1 MRAFCTVSAP
11 LEVCASSADQL
22 SPGTRFLALR
32 LLGNQ
37 QPKTLYFLVDAKSRV
52 REVYTQTCLHF
63 AAQGMLDTELFGLA
77 VLIDGEYMFADPES
91 KLSKYGPKSWRSSHT
106 HGLDANG
113 RPLLELHFR
122 VQFYIESPFILR
134 DEISRH
140 NYYLQLKHNAL
151 QRELPKE
158 YSEQS
163 MILLAGLALQA
174 DLGDAPAAAHAQTQ
188 SINTAATTTSTP
200 PKGTTLKSL
209 LSGESSC
216 GAGGLT
222 ECDLPRLL
230 SSHVT
235 NCPTAN
241 TNDVSNLPAK
251 TKEATAAINT
261 EVTPPTAAMKPTDST
276 TTTLPKITKR
286 LGSESDRVL
295 RLSNFLIT
303 RNSTSSAATTPALI
317 EKAKSITTSDKEAET
332 EKTKSTTAPFSQST
346 SIFPISGSLKRSIG
360 AVAASFS
367 ASSSLSSMNRNSSS
381 NSPPTTATSSSTSL
395 SVLAQ
400 TQSSAM
406 DYFNWNEYLPM
417 ELRNSW
423 ALNALKACHREYNGM
438 STADAELHYIQ
449 HACMVHDSV
458 NAHIYRMRSLK
469 TESGLGSTWFVV
481 YSKGIKIFS
490 SIETPQQQT
499 TFLWPSIT
507 KLSFERKKFEIRSGD
522 CKILLYATSDEK
534 NKMLLTLCRETH
546 QFSMKIA
553 ARLKEVIKRE
563 EEESNCLHA
572 SYIYSRS
579 LHLPYKNKSD
589 QRISVISSTS
599 SNTTSGIVSDRVHS
613 EDEVEIMIN
622 TPPAPIAAPSTESL
636 ALAHLLD
643 HPSVSRQTSSV
654 GQVSLKDLEEHLAA
668 LSVRKKQHTS
678 SVNSGDESSVERC
691 HNSAGNSSSSSSNQ
705 ASQRAADSST
715 ATDSPSSQHNIGS
728 QCSSTCSTVVVL
740 PSSNSTAN
748 TLTSLHSI
756 INSTPMQRRNSTSS
770 SLELGFSHTAQNSIL
785 SEAESTCIDHDFASS
800 RDENESVSGVYTL
813 AHGAPP
819 TETSGVYTM
828 HSSEMTGESS
838 EIAESEKSSHYGIFQ
853 PSKGETDVNSLHES
867 HSNLDSVDGGS
878 YQGKRIKNEE
888 FRLRSDSN
896 VSTSG
901 SFRGD
906 GSDPTDNKHN
916 LLSAEEL
923 TDLIVGRGTYP
934 NRKTVSSTLDSDCD
948 YVTLPLPI
956 KGESYIQGHQDT
968 APTDDQVEDLI
979 NDLIP
984 TDPPA
989 PPQRIDSNSMKHA
1002 TNLVSLSNIPM
1013 RSPPPYHARHEKT
1026 GLCGPPV
1033 CPPLAQKPTTN
1044 TTSLKNPTTFS
1055 QVPSPTIQTEVKTQ
1069 CTVGAA
1075 VPRAL
1080 LPTAPVVVRRHDP
1093 PPYPTSAKPR
1103 PTSLVSVASST
1114 SSLNHSNGLM
1124 SSTAG
1129 SLSSLKTEE
1138 VTARFITTR
1147 PQINIL
1153 KAHTSV
1159 INDNQKPSYAAP
1171 THCSSAA
1178 STSGSISS
1186 QHMPSHFSQHSV
1198 HNSHYIS
1205 GSQVS
1210 LNGNHHSSA
1219 SATRQSSI
1227 SAAAVAH
1234 AAAAAAVGVGAGV
1247 IPSTI
1252 GIPIVPYSLHGT
1264 HSSMSSLHQQPPPP
1278 PPPYP
1283 EIKQS
1288 TRTCVLL
1295 PVIKHR
1301 QFLPPPPPNLPRQP
1315 PPPPPPSQ
1323 LAGVYGNQL
1332 ARKQLELYQQQ
1343 LYSDVDYVI
1352 YPIQDPA
1359 VSQQEYLD
1367 AKQSS
1372 IYAAMAQSPPQPL
1385 SHPHPY
1391 LAYHAG
1397 RAHVGSWDTCKG
1409 HAIYRSTPYLP
1420 LALSTHSRYAST
1432 QNLSDTYVQLPS
1444 TYSPLYS
1451 PSMAS
1456 LCSSYEP
1463 PPPPPLHPST
1473 LTVPNP
1479 NNTNLFARS
1488 RSDDNILNS
1497 IDSLPKVKR
1506 MPPPPPPPY
1515 VNRRLKK
1522 PPMPAPTEKPP
1533 PIPSKPNPTHV
1544 MSTKNQISMHHQ
1556 LPPRKPPTLNTNR
1569 SVNNMTRTSSGAQW
1583 AGERPKPNPISYNG
1597 GSILAHLQASAAAA
1611 NRQAAS
1617 TANTHKSKDNTS
1629 IVASANTSAGP
1640 GSNTATNPLDIAVLR
1655 EKSKH
1660 MDLPLISALCNDQS
1674 LLKQTKVF
1682 ASSKTNRLVMATTL
1696 RNACGLSTS
1705 PNGHRV
1711 TTLSTNHSNGNKT
1724 IHQSLS
1730 SNAGALITAEA
1741 STAPPLSPSVQ
1752 VSATT
1757 SATTTM
1763 PSTSTT
1769 THPTAITTTKYA
1781 TSATPTLQLAS
1792 AKGRKVAGSHRHP
1805 NDKLP
1810 PLPMQMAEANNYV
1823 MDPAITKHHKSYN
1836 SQM

>member
-11 LEVCASSADQL
+11 LEVCASSAEQL
-22 SPGTRFLALR
+22 SPGSRFLALR

-122 VQFYIESPFILR
+122 VQFYVESPFLLK
-134 DEISRH
+134 DEVSRH
-140 NYYLQLKHNAL
+140 NYYLQLKYNAIE
-151 QRELPKE
+151 REMPKD

-163 MILLAGLALQA
+163 MLLLAGLALQA
-174 DLGDAPAAAHAQTQ
+174 DLGDAPVAIQTT
-188 SINTAATTTSTP
+188 ITTNT
-200 PKGTTLKSL
+200 KGTTLKSL
-209 LSGESSC
+209 STDESNNCSGS
-216 GAGGLT
+216 GA
-222 ECDLPRLL
+222 EFDHPSLL
-230 SSHVT
+230 SAHVT
-235 NCPTAN
+235 NSTAN
-241 TNDVSNLPAK
+241 
-251 TKEATAAINT
+251 IN
-261 EVTPPTAAMKPTDST
+261 EVTNLITRNTDT
-276 TTTLPKITKR
+276 TTTKTITTTLPKINK
-286 LGSESDRVL
+286 
-295 RLSNFLIT
+295 RLSNAVNTKILAKT
-303 RNSTSSAATTPALI
+303 TSASSTSS
-317 EKAKSITTSDKEAET
+317 
-332 EKTKSTTAPFSQST
+332 STNV
-346 SIFPISGSLKRSIG
+346 FPISGSLKRSLG
-360 AVAASFS
+360 VMTASFS
-367 ASSSLSSMNRNSSS
+367 ASSSISSMNRSSSS
-381 NSPPTTATSSSTSL
+381 NTTPPTTATSSSTSL
-395 SVLAQ
+395 SALAYNPALAT
-400 TQSSAM
+400 TQ
-406 DYFNWNEYLPM
+406 DYFSLNDYLPI
-417 ELRNSW
+417 ELRTAW
-423 ALNALKACHREYNGM
+423 AMSALQACHRENRGM
-438 STADAELHYIQ
+438 STTDAELHYIQ
-449 HACMVHDSV
+449 HACMVHECV
-458 NAHIYRMRSLK
+458 NAHIFRMRTAK
-469 TESGLGSTWFVV
+469 NENGLGSSWFVV

-490 SIETPQQQT
+490 TSNKPQQQT

-522 CKILLYATSDEK
+522 CKILLYAASDEK

-563 EEESNCLHA
+563 EEEESNCLHA
-572 SYIYSRS
+572 CYIYSRS

-643 HPSVSRQTSSV
+643 RPSVSRQTSSV
-654 GQVSLKDLEEHLAA
+654 GQVSLKDLEEQLAA
-668 LSVRKKQHTS
+668 LSVRQERQKQHS
-678 SVNSGDESSVERC
+678 NSANSGDESSVERS
-691 HNSAGNSSSSSSNQ
+691 HTSAGNSSSSSSNQ

-740 PSSNSTAN
+740 PSSESATN
-748 TLTSLHSI
+748 TLTSLTVHATM
-756 INSTPMQRRNSTSS
+756 NSTPTQRRNSTSS

-785 SEAESTCIDHDFASS
+785 SEAESNCIDHDFASS
-800 RDENESVSGVYTL
+800 TRDENESVSGVYTL

-828 HSSEMTGESS
+828 HSSEMTGQSS

-853 PSKGETDVNSLHES
+853 PTKSEMSTDNLRAN
-867 HSNLDSVDGGS
+867 HSNTDSVDGGN
-878 YQGKRIKNEE
+878 YHGKRIKNEE
-888 FRLRSDSN
+888 FRLRSNSN

-923 TDLIVGRGTYP
+923 TELIVGRGTYP
-934 NRKTVSSTLDSDCD
+934 HRKTVSTTLDSDCD

-956 KGESYIQGHQDT
+956 KGESYIEGHQDT
-968 APTDDQVEDLI
+968 APTEDQVEDLI

-989 PPQRIDSNSMKHA
+989 LPQRIDSNGMKSKS
-1002 TNLVSLSNIPM
+1002 NLSNVPLPP
-1013 RSPPPYHARHEKT
+1013 PPPYHARHEKT
-1026 GLCGPPV
+1026 GLCGPPA
-1033 CPPLAQKPTTN
+1033 CPSPLVMQSAKLASKYSKVSSPTLPIEVNKKTVDTAPPASLTAPAVPTT
-1044 TTSLKNPTTFS
+1044 
-1055 QVPSPTIQTEVKTQ
+1055 
-1069 CTVGAA
+1069 
-1075 VPRAL
+1075 
-1080 LPTAPVVVRRHDP
+1080 VRRRDP
-1093 PPYPTSAKPR
+1093 PPYPTAAKPR

-1114 SSLNHSNGLM
+1114 TSSLNHYNQVLL
-1124 SSTAG
+1124 STGG
-1129 SLSSLKTEE
+1129 SLSSLKAEE
-1138 VTARFITTR
+1138 APARFITTR

-1159 INDNQKPSYAAP
+1159 ISDSQKPSYAAP

-1178 STSGSISS
+1178 STTGSITS
-1186 QHMPSHFSQHSV
+1186 QHMASHHSV

-1210 LNGNHHSSA
+1210 LNGSHPTA
-1219 SATRQSSI
+1219 CATRQTSI
-1227 SAAAVAH
+1227 SAAAMAH
-1234 AAAAAAVGVGAGV
+1234 AVAAAAAGAGV
-1247 IPSTI
+1247 IPNTI
-1252 GIPIVPYSLHGT
+1252 GVPIVPYGMHGA
-1264 HSSMSSLHQQPPPP
+1264 HSSMASLHQQPPPP

-1283 EIKQS
+1283 EIKQTS
-1288 TRTCVLL
+1288 RTCVLL

-1301 QFLPPPPPNLPRQP
+1301 QFLPPPPPSLPRQP
-1315 PPPPPPSQ
+1315 PPPPPPPQ

-1332 ARKQLELYQQQ
+1332 ARKQFELYQQQ

-1352 YPIQDPA
+1352 YPLQDPA

-1372 IYAAMAQSPPQPL
+1372 LYAALAQTPSQPL
-1385 SHPHPY
+1385 AHPHARAHAHPHPY
-1391 LAYHAG
+1391 LAYHTG
-1397 RAHVGSWDTCKG
+1397 SAHVGSWDTCKG

-1432 QNLSDTYVQLPS
+1432 QNLSDSYVQLPS

-1463 PPPPPLHPST
+1463 PPPPPLHPAALLASS
-1473 LTVPNP
+1473 NA
-1479 NNTNLFARS
+1479 NTSNLFARS

-1497 IDSLPKVKR
+1497 LDALPKIKR

-1522 PPMPAPTEKPP
+1522 PPMPVPSENPP
-1533 PIPSKPNPTHV
+1533 PIPSKSNSSNNMPTK
-1544 MSTKNQISMHHQ
+1544 SQIAMRTQ
-1556 LPPRKPPTLNTNR
+1556 LPPRKPPLLNTSGNA
-1569 SVNNMTRTSSGAQW
+1569 NNMTRTSSGAQW
-1583 AGERPKPNPISYNG
+1583 AGERPKPDLLSYNG
-1597 GSILAHLQASAAAA
+1597 GSILAHLQASVAAV

-1617 TANTHKSKDNTS
+1617 TNKSKEINATHGSSPSTS
-1629 IVASANTSAGP
+1629 GTTS
-1640 GSNTATNPLDIAVLR
+1640 NPLDIAVLR

-1660 MDLPLISALCNDQS
+1660 LDLPLISALCNDHS
-1674 LLKQTKVF
+1674 LLKQTKLF
-1682 ASSKTNRLVMATTL
+1682 TNSKTSRTAT
-1696 RNACGLSTS
+1696 STS
-1705 PNGHRV
+1705 SAMRNSSGSLGSPYSTR
-1711 TTLSTNHSNGNKT
+1711 TSTLGSNQISINKT
-1724 IHQSLS
+1724 AQQNS
-1730 SNAGALITAEA
+1730 SSIYAGASKEVANAADAAVT
-1741 STAPPLSPSVQ
+1741 STAPSIVTS
-1752 VSATT
+1752 SASTTITASTTTTNATNTSTKTTTPTT
-1757 SATTTM
+1757 SA
-1763 PSTSTT
+1763 
-1769 THPTAITTTKYA
+1769 
-1781 TSATPTLQLAS
+1781 LQLTAS
-1792 AKGRKVAGSHRHP
+1792 KGRKTVGSHRHP
-1805 NDKLP
+1805 SDKLP
-1810 PLPMQMAEANNYV
+1810 PLPIQIAEANNYV
-1823 MDPAITKHHKSYN
+1823 MDPAVMKHHTGYN
-1836 SQM
+1836 SQT

>member
-11 LEVCASSADQL
+11 LEVCASSAEQL
-22 SPGTRFLALR
+22 SPGSRFLALR

-122 VQFYIESPFILR
+122 VQFYIESPFLLK

-140 NYYLQLKHNAL
+140 NYYLQLKYNAL
-151 QRELPKE
+151 QREMPKE

-174 DLGDAPAAAHAQTQ
+174 DLGDAPAATQTF
-188 SINTAATTTSTP
+188 AATS
-200 PKGTTLKSL
+200 KGTTLKSL
-209 LSGESSC
+209 VSEEGGC
-216 GAGGLT
+216 GGLV
-222 ECDLPRLL
+222 ECDHLGLL

-235 NCPTAN
+235 SSTAT
-241 TNDVSNLPAK
+241 TNEVTNLAAK
-251 TKEATAAINT
+251 AIETTTTTTTTTTKETTAA
-261 EVTPPTAAMKPTDST
+261 AAAGIA
-276 TTTLPKITKR
+276 TTTLPKINKR
-286 LGSESDRVL
+286 ISSENDRVL
-295 RLSNFLIT
+295 RLSNFLT
-303 RNSTSSAATTPALI
+303 ARNSTASTLNTSPLVANTKIKESWEKEKEREALTPTSMPASS
-317 EKAKSITTSDKEAET
+317 SS
-332 EKTKSTTAPFSQST
+332 SST
-346 SIFPISGSLKRSIG
+346 SVFPISGSLKRSLG
-360 AVAASFS
+360 AMAASFS
-367 ASSSLSSMNRNSSS
+367 ASSSISSINRSNSS
-381 NSPPTTATSSSTSL
+381 NTPPTTSSSTSL
-395 SVLAQ
+395 SALGQ
-400 TQSSAM
+400 TQTQTSTQ
-406 DYFNWNEYLPM
+406 DYFCVKDYLPT
-417 ELRNSW
+417 ELCTAW
-423 ALNALKACHREYNGM
+423 AVSALQACHRENRGM
-438 STADAELHYIQ
+438 SALDAEVHYIQ
-449 HACMVHDSV
+449 HASMVHECV
-458 NAHIYRMRSLK
+458 NSHIFRMRSTK
-469 TESGLGSTWFVV
+469 SENGLGSSWFVI

-490 SIETPQQQT
+490 SSENPQQQT

-546 QFSMKIA
+546 QFNMKIA

-563 EEESNCLHA
+563 EEESNCIHA
-572 SYIYSRS
+572 CYIYSRS

-643 HPSVSRQTSSV
+643 RPSVSRQTSSV
-654 GQVSLKDLEEHLAA
+654 GQVSLKDLEEQLAA
-668 LSVRKKQHTS
+668 LSVRQERQKQHS
-678 SVNSGDESSVERC
+678 NSVNSGDESPVERS
-691 HNSAGNSSSSSSNQ
+691 HTSAGNSSSSSSNQ

-740 PSSNSTAN
+740 PSSDSTSN
-748 TLTSLHSI
+748 TLTSLAVM
-756 INSTPMQRRNSTSS
+756 NSTPIQRRNSTSS

-800 RDENESVSGVYTL
+800 TRDENESISGVYTL

-828 HSSEMTGESS
+828 HSSEMTGQSS
-838 EIAESEKSSHYGIFQ
+838 EIAESEKSSHYGVFQ
-853 PSKGETDVNSLHES
+853 PAKCEINADNLHES
-867 HSNLDSVDGGS
+867 HSNLDSVDGGN
-878 YQGKRIKNEE
+878 YLGKRIENEE

-968 APTDDQVEDLI
+968 APTEDQVEDLI
-979 NDLIP
+979 NDLIS

-989 PPQRIDSNSMKHA
+989 PPQRIDSNILKQ
-1002 TNLVSLSNIPM
+1002 TKNLTSLSNIPM

-1033 CPPLAQKPTTN
+1033 CPPLALKPIKSVASN
-1044 TTSLKNPTTFS
+1044 AIDTTFS
-1055 QVPSPTIQTEVKTQ
+1055 KVPSPTIPVEVTTQ
-1069 CTVGAA
+1069 AA
-1075 VPRAL
+1075 GTPTPRA
-1080 LPTAPVVVRRHDP
+1080 PIASSVVRRRDP
-1093 PPYPTSAKPR
+1093 PPYPTSTKPR
-1103 PTSLVSVASST
+1103 PMSLVSIASGT
-1114 SSLNHSNGLM
+1114 SSLNHSNNAL
-1124 SSTAG
+1124 SSTGG
-1129 SLSSLKTEE
+1129 SLCSLKAEE

-1178 STSGSISS
+1178 STSGSIAS
-1186 QHMPSHFSQHSV
+1186 QNMTSHLSQHSV

-1210 LNGNHHSSA
+1210 LNGDHHLA

-1227 SAAAVAH
+1227 SAAAIAH
-1234 AAAAAAVGVGAGV
+1234 AAAAAAAGASI
-1247 IPSTI
+1247 IPNTI

-1278 PPPYP
+1278 PPPYQ

-1301 QFLPPPPPNLPRQP
+1301 QFLPPPPPSLPRQP
-1315 PPPPPPSQ
+1315 PPPPPPSH
-1323 LAGVYGNQL
+1323 LGSVYGNQL

-1372 IYAAMAQSPPQPL
+1372 IYAAMAQTPPQPL
-1385 SHPHPY
+1385 PHAHPHPHSY
-1391 LAYHAG
+1391 LAYHTG
-1397 RAHVGSWDTCKG
+1397 SAHVGSWDTCKG

-1420 LALSTHSRYAST
+1420 LTLSTHSRYAST

-1463 PPPPPLHPST
+1463 PPPPPLHPAALAASNTST
-1473 LTVPNP
+1473 
-1479 NNTNLFARS
+1479 TNLFARS

-1497 IDSLPKVKR
+1497 LDSLPKVKR

-1522 PPMPAPTEKPP
+1522 PPMPTPSEKPP
-1533 PIPSKPNPTHV
+1533 PIPSKPTTSNILLSKNHV
-1544 MSTKNQISMHHQ
+1544 TVRSQ

-1583 AGERPKPNPISYNG
+1583 AGERPKPNLISYNG
-1597 GSILAHLQASAAAA
+1597 GSILAHLQASVAAA
-1611 NRQAAS
+1611 NRQTASLAS
-1617 TANTHKSKDNTS
+1617 TTKSKESNGGNS
-1629 IVASANTSAGP
+1629 NSSH
-1640 GSNTATNPLDIAVLR
+1640 GSNPSTNNAAVNPLDITVLR

-1660 MDLPLISALCNDQS
+1660 LDLPLISALCNDHS

-1682 ASSKTNRLVMATTL
+1682 NNSKGNRTPTSASTTM
-1696 RNACGLSTS
+1696 RNASTLPAS
-1705 PNGHRV
+1705 PSSMRMSSAINH
-1711 TTLSTNHSNGNKT
+1711 TNNSKAV
-1724 IHQSLS
+1724 HQSLTTNS
-1730 SNAGALITAEA
+1730 AVFVGNESGNSVSAASPITAAA
-1741 STAPPLSPSVQ
+1741 SAV
-1752 VSATT
+1752 VSSST
-1757 SATTTM
+1757 SALATTTTPAVSSAM
-1763 PSTSTT
+1763 SASTT
-1769 THPTAITTTKYA
+1769 NTKSA
-1781 TSATPTLQLAS
+1781 TSASSTIQLS
-1792 AKGRKVAGSHRHP
+1792 SSKGRRTAASHRHP

-1823 MDPAITKHHKSYN
+1823 MDPAIMKHHKSYN
-1836 SQM
+1836 PQI

>member
-11 LEVCASSADQL
+11 LEVCASSAEQL
-22 SPGTRFLALR
+22 SPGSRFLALR

-122 VQFYIESPFILR
+122 VQFYIESPFILK

-151 QRELPKE
+151 QRETPKE

-174 DLGDAPAAAHAQTQ
+174 DLGDAPNSTQ
-188 SINTAATTTSTP
+188 MSGA
-200 PKGTTLKSL
+200 TTLKSL
-209 LSGESSC
+209 LSRESNYGEPM
-216 GAGGLT
+216 
-222 ECDLPRLL
+222 ECNHL
-230 SSHVT
+230 SQLSPHAT
-235 NCPTAN
+235 NSTVN
-241 TNDVSNLPAK
+241 TSEVSNLTGKTTDITAITTTETTASAK
-251 TKEATAAINT
+251 TESATGII
-261 EVTPPTAAMKPTDST
+261 
-276 TTTLPKITKR
+276 TTLPKINKR
-286 LGSESDRVL
+286 PGSDNDRVL
-295 RLSNFLIT
+295 RLSNFLSTKNVTTSLANTDSQEPIAPKS
-303 RNSTSSAATTPALI
+303 STSV
-317 EKAKSITTSDKEAET
+317 
-332 EKTKSTTAPFSQST
+332 
-346 SIFPISGSLKRSIG
+346 FPISGSLKRSLG
-360 AVAASFS
+360 AMAASFS
-367 ASSSLSSMNRNSSS
+367 ASSSMSSINRECSSS
-381 NSPPTTATSSSTSL
+381 TPPTTSTSSRTSL
-395 SVLAQ
+395 SALAH
-400 TQSSAM
+400 TSTNISTKE
-406 DYFNWNEYLPM
+406 YFNFSDYLPA
-417 ELRNSW
+417 ELRTTW
-423 ALNALKACHREYNGM
+423 AMSALQACHREYRGM

-449 HACMVHDSV
+449 QASLVHECV
-458 NAHIYRMRSLK
+458 NAHIFRMRSTK
-469 TESGLGSTWFVV
+469 NENGLGSSWFVV
-481 YSKGIKIFS
+481 YSKGIKVFS
-490 SIETPQQQT
+490 SFENPQQQT

-563 EEESNCLHA
+563 EEESDCLHA
-572 SYIYSRS
+572 CYTYSRS

-622 TPPAPIAAPSTESL
+622 TPPVPIAAPSTESL

-643 HPSVSRQTSSV
+643 HPSISRQTSSV
-654 GQVSLKDLEEHLAA
+654 GQVSLKDLEEQLAA
-668 LSVRKKQHTS
+668 LSVRQERKKQHS
-678 SVNSGDESSVERC
+678 NSANSGDESPERS
-691 HNSAGNSSSSSSNQ
+691 HNSEGNSSSSSSNQ

-740 PSSNSTAN
+740 PNSDSTNN
-748 TLTSLHSI
+748 TLTSLAVSSI

-785 SEAESTCIDHDFASS
+785 SEAESTCIEHDFASSS

-828 HSSEMTGESS
+828 HSSEMTGQSS
-838 EIAESEKSSHYGIFQ
+838 EMAESEKSSHYGISIFQ
-853 PSKGETDVNSLHES
+853 PNKVEANVNNLHES
-867 HSNLDSVDGGS
+867 HPNLDSVDGVN
-878 YQGKRIKNEE
+878 YHGKRIKNED

-968 APTDDQVEDLI
+968 APTDDDHVEDLI

-989 PPQRIDSNSMKHA
+989 PPQRIDSNNMKHT
-1002 TNLVSLSNIPM
+1002 TNLAGLGNLPM

-1033 CPPLAQKPTTN
+1033 CSALTQKPINNIKSITVA
-1044 TTSLKNPTTFS
+1044 TTFS
-1055 QVPSPTIQTEVKTQ
+1055 KVPSPNIPKEVNTNP
-1069 CTVGAA
+1069 VGTSI
-1075 VPRAL
+1075 PRAPI
-1080 LPTAPVVVRRHDP
+1080 PTASAVRRRDP
-1093 PPYPTSAKPR
+1093 PPYPTSQKPR
-1103 PTSLVSVASST
+1103 PMSLVSVESSS
-1114 SSLNHSNGLM
+1114 SSLNHS
-1124 SSTAG
+1124 SSVLSSVAG
-1129 SLSSLKTEE
+1129 SMSSLKTEE
-1138 VTARFITTR
+1138 ITARFITTR

-1159 INDNQKPSYAAP
+1159 ISDNQKPSYAAP
-1171 THCSSAA
+1171 THCSSSA
-1178 STSGSISS
+1178 STTGSISS
-1186 QHMPSHFSQHSV
+1186 QHMSSHLSQHSV

-1205 GSQVS
+1205 ASQIS
-1210 LNGNHHSSA
+1210 LNGNNPPA
-1219 SATRQSSI
+1219 SVTRQSSI
-1227 SAAAVAH
+1227 SAAAMAH
-1234 AAAAAAVGVGAGV
+1234 AAAAAVATTGAGV

-1252 GIPIVPYSLHGT
+1252 GIPIVPYRLHGG

-1283 EIKQS
+1283 EIKQ
-1288 TRTCVLL
+1288 TPRTCVIL

-1301 QFLPPPPPNLPRQP
+1301 QFLPPPPPNIPRQP

-1323 LAGVYGNQL
+1323 PGVYGNQL

-1372 IYAAMAQSPPQPL
+1372 IYAAMAQAPPQPL
-1385 SHPHPY
+1385 PHHHQY
-1391 LAYHAG
+1391 LAYHTG
-1397 RAHVGSWDTCKG
+1397 RAHVGSWETCKG

-1463 PPPPPLHPST
+1463 PPPPPLHPAA
-1473 LTVPNP
+1473 LTVPSMGA
-1479 NNTNLFARS
+1479 TNLFVRS

-1497 IDSLPKVKR
+1497 IDSLPKMKR

-1522 PPMPAPTEKPP
+1522 PPMPTPSEKPP
-1533 PIPSKPNPTHV
+1533 PIPSKPTATNTV
-1544 MSTKNQISMHHQ
+1544 STKRSSAIRNQ
-1556 LPPRKPPTLNTNR
+1556 LPPRKPPTLNTNQ

-1611 NRQAAS
+1611 NRQA
-1617 TANTHKSKDNTS
+1617 
-1629 IVASANTSAGP
+1629 ITSAGNIKSKETN
-1640 GSNTATNPLDIAVLR
+1640 GDNVSVGHGNTASANPLDIAVLR

-1660 MDLPLISALCNDQS
+1660 LDLPLISALCNDQS

-1682 ASSKTNRLVMATTL
+1682 AASKTNRTSTTAAM
-1696 RNACGLSTS
+1696 RNVNTNAASTS
-1705 PNGHRV
+1705 SGRASTVSANQFNNGKSVHKNLTTSTDAFV
-1711 TTLSTNHSNGNKT
+1711 ANEAANTISASPSAVVSAGTSTSTTMPTLSTTLSTNT
-1724 IHQSLS
+1724 
-1730 SNAGALITAEA
+1730 
-1741 STAPPLSPSVQ
+1741 STKS
-1752 VSATT
+1752 TT
-1757 SATTTM
+1757 STS
-1763 PSTSTT
+1763 STLLLVSG
-1769 THPTAITTTKYA
+1769 
-1781 TSATPTLQLAS
+1781 
-1792 AKGRKVAGSHRHP
+1792 KGRKSVGSHRHP

-1823 MDPAITKHHKSYN
+1823 MDPAIMKHHKSYN
-1836 SQM
+1836 SQI

>member
-11 LEVCASSADQL
+11 LEVCASSAEQL
-22 SPGTRFLALR
+22 SPGSRFLALR

-122 VQFYIESPFILR
+122 VQFYIESPFLLK

-140 NYYLQLKHNAL
+140 NYYLQLKYNAL
-151 QRELPKE
+151 QREMPKE

-174 DLGDAPAAAHAQTQ
+174 DLGEAPSAGLTTNATT
-188 SINTAATTTSTP
+188 ITKTTTS
-200 PKGTTLKSL
+200 KGTTFKSL
-209 LSGESSC
+209 VTEEGSC
-216 GAGGLT
+216 GGNV
-222 ECDLPRLL
+222 ECDHQGLL
-230 SSHVT
+230 TSHIT
-235 NCPTAN
+235 DPTAN
-241 TNDVSNLPAK
+241 TNEVTNAAARSTETTTTPTTN
-251 TKEATAAINT
+251 TEGTTFGIATA
-261 EVTPPTAAMKPTDST
+261 
-276 TTTLPKITKR
+276 TTTLPKINKR
-286 LGSESDRVL
+286 LSSENDRVL
-295 RLSNFLIT
+295 RLSNFLT
-303 RNSTSSAATTPALI
+303 ARNSTASISNISAPEAAVISTPA
-317 EKAKSITTSDKEAET
+317 
-332 EKTKSTTAPFSQST
+332 ST
-346 SIFPISGSLKRSIG
+346 SSSSISVFPVSGSLKRSLG
-360 AVAASFS
+360 AMAASFS
-367 ASSSLSSMNRNSSS
+367 TSSSISSINRSSSS
-381 NSPPTTATSSSTSL
+381 NTPPTTSSSTSL
-395 SVLAQ
+395 SALGQAQ
-400 TQSSAM
+400 STLQE
-406 DYFNWNEYLPM
+406 YFSLRDYLPG
-417 ELRNSW
+417 ELCTAW
-423 ALNALKACHREYNGM
+423 ALSALLACHRENRGM
-438 STADAELHYIQ
+438 SAADAELHYIQ
-449 HACMVHDSV
+449 HSSMVHECV
-458 NAHIYRMRSLK
+458 NAHIFRMRTSK
-469 TESGLGSTWFVV
+469 SENGLGSSWFVV
-481 YSKGIKIFS
+481 YSKGIKIFNS
-490 SIETPQQQT
+490 VENIQQPT
-499 TFLWPSIT
+499 TFLWPNIT

-572 SYIYSRS
+572 CYIYSRS

-643 HPSVSRQTSSV
+643 RPSVSRQTSSV
-654 GQVSLKDLEEHLAA
+654 GQVSLKDLEEQLAA
-668 LSVRKKQHTS
+668 LSVRQERQKQHS
-678 SVNSGDESSVERC
+678 NSANSGDESPAERS
-691 HNSAGNSSSSSSNQ
+691 HASAGNSSSSSSNQ

-740 PSSNSTAN
+740 PSTDSITN
-748 TLTSLHSI
+748 TLTSLAVHSAM
-756 INSTPMQRRNSTSS
+756 NSTPIQRRNSTSS

-785 SEAESTCIDHDFASS
+785 SEAESTCIDHDFTSS
-800 RDENESVSGVYTL
+800 TRDENESASGVYTL

-828 HSSEMTGESS
+828 HSSEMTAQSS

-853 PSKGETDVNSLHES
+853 PTKGEIGADNLHES
-867 HSNLDSVDGGS
+867 PSNLDSVDGGN
-878 YQGKRIKNEE
+878 YLGKRIKNEE

-934 NRKTVSSTLDSDCD
+934 NRKTVSGTLDSDCD

-956 KGESYIQGHQDT
+956 TGESYIQGHQDT
-968 APTDDQVEDLI
+968 APTEDQVEDLI

-989 PPQRIDSNSMKHA
+989 PPQRIDSNSLKQP
-1002 TNLVSLSNIPM
+1002 TNLTSLSIIPM

-1033 CPPLAQKPTTN
+1033 CPPLALKPIQDN
-1044 TTSLKNPTTFS
+1044 TKAKITPNFS
-1055 QVPSPTIQTEVKTQ
+1055 KVPSPTIPVEFNKTA
-1069 CTVGAA
+1069 VGSTPT
-1075 VPRAL
+1075 PRASL
-1080 LPTAPVVVRRHDP
+1080 KTASAVRRRDP
-1093 PPYPTSAKPR
+1093 PPYPTTAKPR
-1103 PTSLVSVASST
+1103 PTSLVSLASCT
-1114 SSLNHSNGLM
+1114 SSLNHSSNAVT
-1124 SSTAG
+1124 STSG
-1129 SLSSLKTEE
+1129 SLSSLKAEE

-1171 THCSSAA
+1171 THCSSVVSA
-1178 STSGSISS
+1178 TGSISS
-1186 QHMPSHFSQHSV
+1186 RHIPSHFSQHSV

-1210 LNGNHHSSA
+1210 LSGEHHPT

-1227 SAAAVAH
+1227 SAAAMAH
-1234 AAAAAAVGVGAGV
+1234 AAAAAAVGAGV
-1247 IPSTI
+1247 ISNTI
-1252 GIPIVPYSLHGT
+1252 GIPIVPYGLHGT
-1264 HSSMSSLHQQPPPP
+1264 HNSMSSLHQQPPPP
-1278 PPPYP
+1278 PPPYT

-1288 TRTCVLL
+1288 PRTCVLL

-1301 QFLPPPPPNLPRQP
+1301 QFLPPPPPSLPRQP
-1315 PPPPPPSQ
+1315 PPPPPPTQ
-1323 LAGVYGNQL
+1323 LSGVYGNQL

-1352 YPIQDPA
+1352 YPLQDPA
-1359 VSQQEYLD
+1359 ISQQEYLD

-1372 IYAAMAQSPPQPL
+1372 IYAAMAQQPPQPL
-1385 SHPHPY
+1385 SHTHPHPHPHSHQY

-1397 RAHVGSWDTCKG
+1397 SAHVGSWDTCKG

-1463 PPPPPLHPST
+1463 PPPPPLHPAT
-1473 LTVPNP
+1473 LAASNVS
-1479 NNTNLFARS
+1479 NTNVFARS

-1497 IDSLPKVKR
+1497 LDSLPKAKR

-1522 PPMPAPTEKPP
+1522 PPMPAPSEKPP
-1533 PIPSKPNPTHV
+1533 PIPSKPPACNVAP
-1544 MSTKNQISMHHQ
+1544 TKNQVPMRSQ

-1583 AGERPKPNPISYNG
+1583 AGERPKPDLISYNG
-1597 GSILAHLQASAAAA
+1597 GSSILAHLQASVAAA
-1611 NRQAAS
+1611 NRHTAHLAAAS
-1617 TANTHKSKDNTS
+1617 KSKDATGGSNNTS
-1629 IVASANTSAGP
+1629 HGTNGNPSTNNA
-1640 GSNTATNPLDIAVLR
+1640 ATNPLDIAVLR

-1660 MDLPLISALCNDQS
+1660 LDLPLISALCNDHS

-1682 ASSKTNRLVMATTL
+1682 ANVKTGRP
-1696 RNACGLSTS
+1696 STS
-1705 PNGHRV
+1705 
-1711 TTLSTNHSNGNKT
+1711 
-1724 IHQSLS
+1724 
-1730 SNAGALITAEA
+1730 
-1741 STAPPLSPSVQ
+1741 
-1752 VSATT
+1752 
-1757 SATTTM
+1757 
-1763 PSTSTT
+1763 STSTT
-1769 THPTAITTTKYA
+1769 RNV
-1781 TSATPTLQLAS
+1781 SATPASPSGMRASPNNAANQQNSTANTAGADNEVSVSSAATTTPASTAAVSTPATTTTAVATASTTAVVTTTNTTSNTSTKSTTSSTIATPIQLA
-1792 AKGRKVAGSHRHP
+1792 AGKGRKAGGSHRHP

-1823 MDPAITKHHKSYN
+1823 MDPAMVKHHKSYN
-1836 SQM
+1836 SQI

>member
-11 LEVCASSADQL
+11 LEVCASSAEQL
-22 SPGTRFLALR
+22 SPGSRFLALR

-122 VQFYIESPFILR
+122 VQFYIESPFILK

-151 QRELPKE
+151 QREMPKE

-174 DLGDAPAAAHAQTQ
+174 DLGDAPNSTQT
-188 SINTAATTTSTP
+188 P
-200 PKGTTLKSL
+200 RGTTLKSL
-209 LSGESSC
+209 SSEDSNFGEPMECHHQSQLSPH
-216 GAGGLT
+216 A
-222 ECDLPRLL
+222 
-230 SSHVT
+230 T
-235 NCPTAN
+235 NSTAN
-241 TNDVSNLPAK
+241 TSEVSNLTAK
-251 TKEATAAINT
+251 TTDTTPILTTTEKTVSVKTAS
-261 EVTPPTAAMKPTDST
+261 ST
-276 TTTLPKITKR
+276 GITTTLPKINKR
-286 LGSESDRVL
+286 PGNDNDRVL
-295 RLSNFLIT
+295 RLSNFL
-303 RNSTSSAATTPALI
+303 STKNVT
-317 EKAKSITTSDKEAET
+317 TTSDNPYASEANAA
-332 EKTKSTTAPFSQST
+332 KAST
-346 SIFPISGSLKRSIG
+346 SVFPISGSLKRSLG
-360 AVAASFS
+360 AMAATFS
-367 ASSSLSSMNRNSSS
+367 QSSSISSINRDCSSS
-381 NSPPTTATSSSTSL
+381 TTPTTSTSSSTSL
-395 SVLAQ
+395 SALAHTQ
-400 TQSSAM
+400 TNISTKE
-406 DYFNWNEYLPM
+406 YFNLNDYLPV
-417 ELRNSW
+417 ELRTSW
-423 ALNALKACHREYNGM
+423 AISALHACHREYRGM

-449 HACMVHDSV
+449 QASLLHECV
-458 NAHIYRMRSLK
+458 NAHIYRMRSAK
-469 TESGLGSTWFVV
+469 NENGLGSSWFVV
-481 YSKGIKIFS
+481 YSKGIKIFNS
-490 SIETPQQQT
+490 FENPQQQT
-499 TFLWPSIT
+499 TFLWPGIT

-534 NKMLLTLCRETH
+534 NKILLTLCRETH

-563 EEESNCLHA
+563 EEESDCLHA
-572 SYIYSRS
+572 CYTYSRS

-622 TPPAPIAAPSTESL
+622 TPPVPIAAPSTESL

-643 HPSVSRQTSSV
+643 HPSISRQTSSV
-654 GQVSLKDLEEHLAA
+654 GQVSLKDLEEQLAA
-668 LSVRKKQHTS
+668 LSVRQERKKQHSTS
-678 SVNSGDESSVERC
+678 ANSGDESPEHS

-740 PSSNSTAN
+740 PNSDSTNN
-748 TLTSLHSI
+748 TLTSLAVNSI
-756 INSTPMQRRNSTSS
+756 SNSTPMQRRNSTSS

-785 SEAESTCIDHDFASS
+785 SEAESTCIEHDFASSS

-828 HSSEMTGESS
+828 HSSEMTGQSS
-838 EIAESEKSSHYGIFQ
+838 EMAESEKSSHYGISIYQ
-853 PSKGETDVNSLHES
+853 PTKVETNANNLREG
-867 HSNLDSVDGGS
+867 HSNLDSVDGGN
-878 YQGKRIKNEE
+878 YHGKRIKNEE

-906 GSDPTDNKHN
+906 GSDPTDNKHS

-968 APTDDQVEDLI
+968 APTDDDHVEDLI

-989 PPQRIDSNSMKHA
+989 PPQRIDSNNMKHT
-1002 TNLVSLSNIPM
+1002 TNLASLSNLPM

-1033 CPPLAQKPTTN
+1033 CPPLTQKSIN
-1044 TTSLKNPTTFS
+1044 NIKNISIATTFS
-1055 QVPSPTIQTEVKTQ
+1055 KVPSPIIPNEVNTI
-1069 CTVGAA
+1069 A
-1075 VPRAL
+1075 VSATTPRAPI
-1080 LPTAPVVVRRHDP
+1080 PTAPIVRRRDP
-1093 PPYPTSAKPR
+1093 PPYPTSDKPR

-1114 SSLNHSNGLM
+1114 SSLNHS
-1124 SSTAG
+1124 SSVLSSVAG
-1129 SLSSLKTEE
+1129 SMSSLKAEE
-1138 VTARFITTR
+1138 ITARFITTR

-1159 INDNQKPSYAAP
+1159 ISDNQKPSYAAP
-1171 THCSSAA
+1171 THCSSSA
-1178 STSGSISS
+1178 STTGSISS
-1186 QHMPSHFSQHSV
+1186 QHMSSHLSQHSV

-1210 LNGNHHSSA
+1210 LNSNHHSA

-1227 SAAAVAH
+1227 SAAAMAH
-1234 AAAAAAVGVGAGV
+1234 AAAAAATGSGV

-1252 GIPIVPYSLHGT
+1252 GIPIVPYSLHGA

-1283 EIKQS
+1283 EIKP
-1288 TRTCVLL
+1288 TPRTCVLL

-1301 QFLPPPPPNLPRQP
+1301 QFLPPPPPNIPRQP
-1315 PPPPPPSQ
+1315 PPPPPPTQ
-1323 LAGVYGNQL
+1323 LTGVYGNQL

-1372 IYAAMAQSPPQPL
+1372 IYAAMAQAPPQPL
-1385 SHPHPY
+1385 PHPHSY
-1391 LAYHAG
+1391 LAYHTG
-1397 RAHVGSWDTCKG
+1397 RAHVGSWETCKG

-1463 PPPPPLHPST
+1463 PPPPPLHPAT
-1473 LTVPNP
+1473 LAVPSP
-1479 NNTNLFARS
+1479 VATSLFARS

-1497 IDSLPKVKR
+1497 IDSLPKMKR

-1522 PPMPAPTEKPP
+1522 PPMPTPSEKPP
-1533 PIPSKPNPTHV
+1533 PIPSKPAANNSVSSKRP
-1544 MSTKNQISMHHQ
+1544 SAIRNQ
-1556 LPPRKPPTLNTNR
+1556 LPPRKPPTLNTNQ

-1597 GSILAHLQASAAAA
+1597 GSILAHLQASVAAA
-1611 NRQAAS
+1611 NRQATTSVGNIKAKE
-1617 TANTHKSKDNTS
+1617 TNGDNS
-1629 IVASANTSAGP
+1629 SAGH
-1640 GSNTATNPLDIAVLR
+1640 GNNASTNPLDIDVLR

-1660 MDLPLISALCNDQS
+1660 LDLPLISALCNDPS

-1682 ASSKTNRLVMATTL
+1682 ANPKTNRTPTAATM
-1696 RNACGLSTS
+1696 RNIGVTAASTS
-1705 PNGHRV
+1705 SGRV
-1711 TTLSTNHSNGNKT
+1711 AHKSLT
-1724 IHQSLS
+1724 I
-1730 SNAGALITAEA
+1730 NAGAFVANETPNVTSAS
-1741 STAPPLSPSVQ
+1741 STAV
-1752 VSATT
+1752 VSAG
-1757 SATTTM
+1757 
-1763 PSTSTT
+1763 TSTNT
-1769 THPTAITTTKYA
+1769 TVPNATLPTNTNTKSM
-1781 TSATPTLQLAS
+1781 TSSTLQLVS
-1792 AKGRKVAGSHRHP
+1792 AKGRKTVGSHRHP

-1823 MDPAITKHHKSYN
+1823 MDPAIMKHHKSYN
-1836 SQM
+1836 SQI